1 MMKQMK
7 IKHIAIGI
15 FLTAMLQGQ
24 IDPGINVWIRVGSL
38 QNYFSA
44 WGAERAWNANLGIYE
59 GLQWPAWYWATDNF
73 VIDRY
78 WLACKDFQDKD
89 GNDWDYKA
97 TTFISSAPPEYGAPI
112 SISQTTRFDPPKVDV
127 DGVGITR
134 NPQVDGYHDESL
146 PYDRKLVNVINT
158 SLGVTVK
165 RVVYAFSQPYHDNYF
180 LTEYILTNTGNI
192 DADDEIELPNQ
203 TVKELYWG
211 QMPRY
216 ATSREGGYTTDSQM
230 VWGKFQWVGH
240 SRDIVYDGENIRAF
254 WSWLGQGGVP
264 QHDNIGG
271 PALSDKGRL
280 STPQFAGMAVVFAQ
294 KSPSEA
300 VDDPSKLRIL
310 GWHAGDTFPS
320 IANEDAAG
328 MQDVWEM
335 MEGTDLFMGS
345 ETPMDFGIEA
355 PGPSRENRPDLV
367 DGNDGGGA
375 AGFMT
380 FGPYELAF
388 GDSVKL
394 VVVEGI
400 SGLERK
406 QCVKIGREWYKK
418 HSNPNANIS
427 YKLPDNSEINDHNLY
442 KNTWFYTGKDSILQT
457 YARAIKNYKSGFG
470 IPEAPRPPSN
480 FYVISG
486 GDRIRLE
493 WTPSPN
499 QSDADF
505 GGYKIYRA
513 VGAVDSFYHEIFACG
528 KGTDNPEIVNE
539 YDDMSPVRGMSYFY
553 YITAFNDGS
562 NNDGSFNPAGPIESN
577 RYYTQTTEP
586 AYLRRPQGTDL
597 DKIRIVPNPFNIETR
612 EFQYGIGDDKDKVM
626 FLNIPGKCTIRI
638 YTERGDLV
646 ETLFHNDGSG
656 DHAWNLVS
664 SDRQIVV
671 SGLYIAH
678 FEVTEDIIDN
688 ATGQLI
694 YSKGQSTY
702 KKLLVIR

>member
-1 MMKQMK
+1 MK
-7 IKHIAIGI
+7 IKKFAIILFFAGI
-15 FLTAMLQGQ
+15 LQGQ
-24 IDPGINVWIRVGSL
+24 VDPGINVWIRVGSL
-38 QNYFSA
+38 QSFFSA

-59 GLQWPAWYWATDNF
+59 GLQWPAWYWATENF

-78 WLACKDFQDKD
+78 WLACRDFNDPE
-89 GNDWDYKA
+89 GNNWDYKA

-112 SISQTTRFDPPKVDV
+112 SITQTTRFDPPKVDV

-146 PYDRKLVNVINT
+146 PYDRKLVNIVNT

-180 LTEYILTNTGNI
+180 LTEYILTNTGNV

-216 ATSREGGYTTDSQM
+216 ATSREAGFTVDGQM
-230 VWGKFQWVGH
+230 TWGKYQWVSH
-240 SRDIVYDGENIRAF
+240 ARDIVYDGENICGF
-254 WSWLGQGGVP
+254 WSWLGQSEKNN
-264 QHDNIGG
+264 HDNIGG
-271 PALSDKGRL
+271 PARADQGRL
-280 STPQFAGMAVVFAQ
+280 SAPQFAGIAMVYAQ
-294 KSPSEA
+294 KSPSEP
-300 VDDPSKLRIL
+300 VNDPSKLRIL
-310 GWHAGDTFPS
+310 GWHAGDTYPS
-320 IANEDAAG
+320 IANNNAAG
-328 MQDVWEM
+328 MKDVWEM
-335 MEGTDLFMGS
+335 LEGTDLYTGS
-345 ETPMDFGIEA
+345 ETPMDFGIPE
-355 PGPSRENRPDLV
+355 PGPNISHKPAEKE
-367 DGNDGGGA
+367 GNDGGGA

-380 FGPYELAF
+380 YGPWELAF
-388 GDSVKL
+388 GDSVKI

-400 SGLERK
+400 SGLDRK
-406 QCVKIGREWYKK
+406 HCVDIGKNWYKK
-418 HSNPNANIS
+418 FANSNYNFS
-427 YKLPDNSEINDHNLY
+427 GTLPDGSSTSNHDVY

-457 YARAIKNYKSGFG
+457 FARAIKNYNSGFA
-470 IPEAPRPPSN
+470 IPQPPQPPTN

-486 GDRIRLE
+486 GDQIRLE

-499 QSDADF
+499 ETDADF

-513 VGAVDSFYHEIFACG
+513 IGAADSFYTEIFACG
-528 KGTDNPEIVNE
+528 KGTSHPEIVRE
-539 YDDMSPVRGMSYFY
+539 YADMSPVRGMSYFY
-553 YITAFNDGS
+553 YLTAFNDGS
-562 NNDGSFNPAGPIESN
+562 NNDGTFNPAGPIESN
-577 RYYTQTTEP
+577 RVYTQSSEP
-586 AYLRRPQGTDL
+586 AYLRRPQGTNL
-597 DKIRIVPNPFNIETR
+597 DNVRIVPNPFSIKAR
-612 EFQYGIGDDKDKVM
+612 EYQYGIGDDKDKVM

-646 ETLFHNDGSG
+646 ETLYHTDGSG
-656 DHAWNLVS
+656 DHPWNLVS

-678 FEVTEDIIDN
+678 IEVTEDILDSSSG
-688 ATGQLI
+688 TMI